1 MPEKNH
7 THTHENLGLERVVS
21 RDSSA
26 CGGSLL
32 LDEALHTLAHGV
44 PLVRERD
51 RDAVPCLVLD
61 HDGRGEA
68 RGERLGL

>member
-1 MPEKNH
+1 MSLVLLVAID
-7 THTHENLGLERVVS
+7 T
-21 RDSSA
+21 DS
-26 CGGSLL
+26 GDTDRHSLL

-61 HDGRGEA
+61 HDRRGEA